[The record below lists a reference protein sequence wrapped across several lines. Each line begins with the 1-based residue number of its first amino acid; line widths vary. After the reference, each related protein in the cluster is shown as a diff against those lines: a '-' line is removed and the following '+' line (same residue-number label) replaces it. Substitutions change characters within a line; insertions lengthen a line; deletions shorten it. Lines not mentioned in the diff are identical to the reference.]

1 MLEELTQHKGK
12 QQITTDLLDKAT
24 ETSQQKERKI
34 HYYRHINYRR

>member
-12 QQITTDLLDKAT
+12 QQITDLLDKAI
-24 ETSQQKERKI
+24 ETSQEKERKI

>member
-12 QQITTDLLDKAT
+12 QQIIDLLDKAI
-24 ETSQQKERKI
+24 ETSQEKERKI